1 MGSIAVKIAWE
12 CHPDDWLTPRDIE
25 QALIIAAPFTAFEVT
40 QLPDMTEVKAEYR
53 AAMMDEATMVSEAT
67 SATLQEAM
75 MAGKMAAEKIDPI
88 PPADQLI
95 ASQPAEATTPKAI
108 RHKRRKRRIP
118 RKRGMASPQAG
129 GT

>member
-1 MGSIAVKIAWE
+1 MGSIAVKIAWDY
-12 CHPDDWLTPRDIE
+12 HPDDWLTPRDIE

-40 QLPDMTEVKAEYR
+40 QLPDPAEVKAEYQ
-53 AAMMDEATMVSEAT
+53 AA
-67 SATLQEAM
+67 
-75 MAGKMAAEKIDPI
+75 MAAEKIDPL

-95 ASQPAEATTPKAI
+95 AIQPAEATTPKAI